1 MPNETLPVERVH
13 GSVDTDGLNTDG
25 LRLGGALWVIAGV
38 ICAGLFVFVFVG
50 ENLLAENPGLA
61 AMVLGGAVAG
71 LLTGRLLLARPGPG
85 VVRWSTVVGLAWLL
99 AFGTLMLTSLYGPER
114 GPTLSSGLITGFGVA
129 AALVTFRAGRSG
141 RRLA

>member
-1 MPNETLPVERVH
+1 MPNETLPAERVH
-13 GSVDTDGLNTDG
+13 GSVNTDG
-25 LRLGGALWVIAGV
+25 LRLGGALWFIAGV
-38 ICAGLFVFVFVG
+38 VCAGLFVFVFVG
-50 ENLLAENPGLA
+50 ENLLAQNPGLA

-129 AALVTFRAGRSG
+129 AALVTFRAGR
-141 RRLA
+141 RLA